1 MAAVVPRLLSTFA
14 KKRRT
19 KHKRK
24 STSICMINPECA
36 APRTAVVLTGAGGTA
51 VIVDQVEH
59 RFGVSQKISLVQS
72 R

>member
-24 STSICMINPECA
+24 STSICTMNPECA
-36 APRTAVVLTGAGGTA
+36 APRTAVVLTGPGGTA
-51 VIVDQVEH
+51 VIDQVEH
-59 RFGVSQKISLVQS
+59 RFGVRQKISLV
-72 R
+72 